1 MGSPIVEN
9 NTNEENIM
17 PIPTEPIS
25 ATMNKIDRLHR
36 EADELARQATFLTV
50 RIDDIAEHLD
60 GLDWTTDL
68 VREHDLIAHARTAAE
83 DIEFTGHRLS
93 VAMDALKEK
102 QQQ

>member
-1 MGSPIVEN
+1 
-9 NTNEENIM
+9 M
-17 PIPTEPIS
+17 PIPIEPIS

-50 RIDDIAEHLD
+50 KIDNIAEHLD

-93 VAMDALKEK
+93 VAKDALKEK
-102 QQQ
+102 TQQ

>member
-1 MGSPIVEN
+1 
-9 NTNEENIM
+9 M

-50 RIDDIAEHLD
+50 RINDIAEYLD
-60 GLDWTTDL
+60 GLDWTTDF
-68 VREHDLIAHARTAAE
+68 VREHDLIDHARTAAE

-102 QQQ
+102 KQQ

>member
-1 MGSPIVEN
+1 
-9 NTNEENIM
+9 M

-36 EADELARQATFLTV
+36 EADELARQATFLQV
-50 RIDDIAEHLD
+50 RIDDIAEYLD
-60 GLDWTTDL
+60 GLDWTADL

-102 QQQ
+102 KQQ

>member
-1 MGSPIVEN
+1 
-9 NTNEENIM
+9 M

-25 ATMNKIDRLHR
+25 VTMDKIERVRRD
-36 EADELARQATFLTV
+36 ADELARQATFLQV
-50 RIDDIAEHLD
+50 RIEDIAEHLD
-60 GLDWTTDL
+60 GLDWTADL

-102 QQQ
+102 KQ